1 MAHCVFCFDQFHG
14 FLLLSNIESCLQDS
28 PPAAGRFR
36 DILPCR
42 RSAIPRSIFYITGN
56 FNGISCYIKNPP
68 FVSEKADFLYIKN
81 TLSLSLPKTGFS
93 ISAPFQITECRSVS
107 AAAWLLIKSS
117 RELLMFAVSYHEI
130 HGSLVHLTDWIF

>member
-1 MAHCVFCFDQFHG
+1 MDNNTGMSSSVTIC
-14 FLLLSNIESCLQDS
+14 
-28 PPAAGRFR
+28 PFR
-36 DILPCR
+36 NRASLVT
-42 RSAIPRSIFYITGN
+42 PRMIWVMSWHKTWPTASSVLISFMVS
-56 FNGISCYIKNPP
+56 SCYIKNPP